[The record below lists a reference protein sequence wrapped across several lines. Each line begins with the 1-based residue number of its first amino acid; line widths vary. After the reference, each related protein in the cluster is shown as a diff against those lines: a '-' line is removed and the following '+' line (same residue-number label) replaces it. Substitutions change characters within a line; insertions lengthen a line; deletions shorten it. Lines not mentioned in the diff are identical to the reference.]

1 MVEAQAVADA
11 LMAATINTVALKLPE
26 FSPDRIEYWFIAV
39 EAEFNLRIP
48 AITQNQTWYSYVV
61 SALKGQVM
69 DRVIDIIRNPP
80 AAGTHYQAIKDR
92 LLSAFSRSSLERS
105 KMLLDWPGMG
115 DGTPSAL
122 LSKMFACLPAG
133 EDSDHILFK
142 ALFLRQLP
150 ADVQDHLAH

>member
-39 EAEFNLRIP
+39 EAEFNLRVP
-48 AITQNQTWYSYVV
+48 AITQDQTRYSYVV

-80 AAGTHYQAIKDR
+80 AADT
-92 LLSAFSRSSLERS
+92 LLPGHQRS
-105 KMLLDWPGMG
+105 P
-115 DGTPSAL
+115 P
-122 LSKMFACLPAG
+122 FC
-133 EDSDHILFK
+133 I
-142 ALFLRQLP
+142 
-150 ADVQDHLAH
+150 